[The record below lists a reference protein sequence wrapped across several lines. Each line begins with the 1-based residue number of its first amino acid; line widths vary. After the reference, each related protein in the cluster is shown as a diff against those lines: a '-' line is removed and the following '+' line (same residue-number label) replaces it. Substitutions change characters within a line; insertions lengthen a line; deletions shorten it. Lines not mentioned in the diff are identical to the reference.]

1 MENGGLD
8 TLAALCGGASKAYTD
23 EKENE
28 REAPTANQTCL
39 MSSSGTTTAP
49 PSTSSVAPRTLT
61 QSPGQP
67 AAMPQETQA
76 AAVAVQVDPSIQQ
89 WQALATASAFGG
101 FPNPAASAALA
112 SIFKAAAQNQT
123 VIQQS
128 SSPAVDPNTYM
139 QQFAYYQYLAAAQA
153 QHMAAQNS
161 QQIVTQQPSQSPSPG
176 HQQIFAVESNA
187 AAPYAYEGHAVA
199 SRHTIVTGEL
209 TKRA

>member
-23 EKENE
+23 ETENE
-28 REAPTANQTCL
+28 KEAPTANQTCL
-39 MSSSGTTTAP
+39 MSSSRPATAP
-49 PSTSSVAPRTLT
+49 PSLSSAGPRTVN
-61 QSPGQP
+61 QIPGQP
-67 AAMPQETQA
+67 ATMPQDAQA
-76 AAVAVQVDPSIQQ
+76 ATVAVQMDPSIQQ

-112 SIFKAAAQNQT
+112 SIFKAAAQTQT

-128 SSPAVDPNTYM
+128 SSPTVDPNTYM

-161 QQIVTQQPSQSPSPG
+161 QQIVTQQPPQSPAPG
-176 HQQIFAVESNA
+176 RQQLFAVESNA
-187 AAPYAYEGHAVA
+187 VAPYVYEGHPVA
-199 SRHTIVTGEL
+199 PRHTLVSGEL
-209 TKRA
+209 TRRS